1 MHNTNLSTDS
11 NSDYYIQFPNKT
23 NMSLNKNHR
32 NNLISI
38 DKPSSHLQNN
48 IKLAKS
54 NIPTPTPIMQ
64 QIIPSTS
71 RSYNTISAPLLTN
84 LNKHISSISSTIIN
98 SSAITK
104 PKQQFITKI
113 KKNVEKLIKIKF

>member
-1 MHNTNLSTDS
+1 MWICTYNQPKKPTPAPSLHIPKKQSTLNNTFPYNTNLSADS
-11 NSDYYIQFPNKT
+11 NGDQCIQFPNKT

-54 NIPTPTPIMQ
+54 NIPTPTPIIK
-64 QIIPSTS
+64 QIITSTS
-71 RSYNTISAPLLTN
+71 RIYNTI
-84 LNKHISSISSTIIN
+84 
-98 SSAITK
+98 
-104 PKQQFITKI
+104 FDY
-113 KKNVEKLIKIKF
+113 F